1 MVSSVYVT
9 SPEGHTGKS
18 SVALGLVDLFVR
30 RVTRVGVFRPVA
42 RSGTEPDSVLQLL
55 LSHDGVDLSYDECV
69 GVTYEDVHADPD
81 AALNTIIRKYR
92 LVERQCEMVVIVGS
106 DYTDVAGPTE
116 LAFNARVAT
125 NLGSAVVLVT
135 SAVDRPAEAVRSMV
149 DVATAELHSAHAKVV
164 AVVAN
169 RANPDELPKVREA
182 LADLPLPAWVMPDI
196 PLLSAPLVRDLM
208 QAVDGTLI
216 AGEEALLER
225 EAEGVIV
232 GGMTMEH
239 ILDRLTEGAIV
250 IVPGDRSDVILAV
263 LSANRAESFPTL
275 SGLILN
281 GGFRPPEPV
290 RRLLDGL
297 SLQLPVITTDLGT
310 YETASEVARTRGLLS
325 AGTQRKLDLARATF
339 ATHVDGEQLLD
350 AVDIPRTDVVTPL
363 MFEYDLLER
372 AHQAGKHVVL
382 PEGADD
388 RILRAASSLLAR
400 DVAALTLLGEES
412 EVRGRARRLGLDLDA
427 AQVLSPTDPD
437 LTERFA
443 AEYTALRAHRGMT
456 MDRAR
461 EIVTDVSYFGTM
473 MVHLGLADGMVSGA
487 QHTTAHTIRPA
498 FQIIKTVPGVSIVS
512 SVFFMALADRVLVYG
527 DCAVNPDPTAEQ
539 LADIAISSART
550 AAQFGVD
557 PRIAMLSYST
567 GESGA
572 GAEVDKVRTATELVR
587 ERRPD
592 LVVEGPIQYDA
603 AVDVSVAKAKLP
615 GSAVAG
621 RATVFI
627 FPDLNTGNNTYKAVQ
642 RSAGAVAVGPVLQGL
657 NKPVNDLSRGA
668 LVQDIVTTV
677 AITAVQAEAAAQ
689 AGHDQAVQT
698 EGIG

>member
-567 GESGA
+567 GESGS

>member
-55 LSHDGVDLSYDECV
+55 LSHDGVDLTYDECV

-81 AALNTIIRKYR
+81 AALNTIIHKYR
-92 LVERQCEMVVIVGS
+92 QVERQCEMVVIVGS

-135 SAVDRPAEAVRSMV
+135 SAVNRPPEAVRSMV

-169 RANPDELPKVREA
+169 RADPDKLPQVREA

-310 YETASEVARTRGLLS
+310 YETASEVAGTRGLLS

-350 AVDIPRTDVVTPL
+350 AVDIPRTAVVTPL

-372 AHQAGKHVVL
+372 AHRAGKHVVL
-382 PEGADD
+382 PEGTDD

-437 LTERFA
+437 LNERFA

-567 GESGA
+567 GESGS

-677 AITAVQAEAAAQ
+677 AITAVQAEAAAAGRPEQ
-689 AGHDQAVQT
+689 AAQT